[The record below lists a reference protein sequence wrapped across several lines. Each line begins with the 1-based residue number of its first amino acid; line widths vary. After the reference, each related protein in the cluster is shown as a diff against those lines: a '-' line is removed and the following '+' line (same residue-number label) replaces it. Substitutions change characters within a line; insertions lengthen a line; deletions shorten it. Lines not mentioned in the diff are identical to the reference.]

1 MLSFFLEVSAQ
12 SLSDNRELKDLSI
25 TKMSMF
31 VKKALKGSED
41 GAEMRNVLA
50 RKDEVNHLPL

>member
-31 VKKALKGSED
+31 VKKALKVRED

>member
-31 VKKALKGSED
+31 VKIALKGSED

>member
-1 MLSFFLEVSAQ
+1 MLSFFLEESAQ
-12 SLSDNRELKDLSI
+12 SLTDNRELKDLST